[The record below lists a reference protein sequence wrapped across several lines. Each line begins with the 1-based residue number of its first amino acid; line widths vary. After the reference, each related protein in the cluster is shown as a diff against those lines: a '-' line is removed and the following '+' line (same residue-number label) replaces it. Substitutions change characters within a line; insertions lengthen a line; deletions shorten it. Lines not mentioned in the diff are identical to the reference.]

1 MYVSVQISFCV
12 CVCFMPTRCARVNV
26 SFIFGSRFRCF
37 VLHVCTHVHLQPH
50 KHAYKKTCNGCPLV
64 ANVSLS
70 DTREPPQCSL
80 VWSCFVFPPVSI
92 HKGLGLTFTSAHILV
107 RALVD
112 GPGSQPTDTMV
123 HIKCVVR
130 APVAMVAVSLPH
142 VCHRRE
148 TGLSP

>member
-1 MYVSVQISFCV
+1 MYLFKYHFV
-12 CVCFMPTRCARVNV
+12 CVFV
-26 SFIFGSRFRCF
+26 SCTLDVHALTSLSFLDHVSD
-37 VLHVCTHVHLQPH
+37 VLFCMFAHTYTYILT
-50 KHAYKKTCNGCPLV
+50 KHAKKKCNDCPLIV
-64 ANVSLS
+64 YVSLS
-70 DTREPPQCSL
+70 DTRELSQCL
-80 VWSCFVFPPVSI
+80 VWSSFFFPPVPI
-92 HKGLGLTFTSAHILV
+92 NKGLGLTFTSAHILV

-112 GPGSQPTDTMV
+112 GPGSQPTDTMD

>member
-1 MYVSVQISFCV
+1 MFCFA
-12 CVCFMPTRCARVNV
+12 CLHTRTSAPSPNMH
-26 SFIFGSRFRCF
+26 I
-37 VLHVCTHVHLQPH
+37 
-50 KHAYKKTCNGCPLV
+50 KTCNDCPLV

-70 DTREPPQCSL
+70 DTRELPQCSL
-80 VWSCFVFPPVSI
+80 VWSCFVFPPVPI
-92 HKGLGLTFTSAHILV
+92 DKGLGLTFTSAHILV

-112 GPGSQPTDTMV
+112 GPGSKPTDTMD

-148 TGLSP
+148 TGLSPQAPTCSKM

>member
-1 MYVSVQISFCV
+1 MHI
-12 CVCFMPTRCARVNV
+12 
-26 SFIFGSRFRCF
+26 
-37 VLHVCTHVHLQPH
+37 
-50 KHAYKKTCNGCPLV
+50 KTCNDCPLV

-70 DTREPPQCSL
+70 DTRELPQCSL
-80 VWSCFVFPPVSI
+80 VWSSFFFPPVPI
-92 HKGLGLTFTSAHILV
+92 NKGLGLTFTSAHILV

-112 GPGSQPTDTMV
+112 GPGSQPTDTMD

>member
-1 MYVSVQISFCV
+1 MFCFA
-12 CVCFMPTRCARVNV
+12 CLHTRTSAPSPNMH
-26 SFIFGSRFRCF
+26 I
-37 VLHVCTHVHLQPH
+37 
-50 KHAYKKTCNGCPLV
+50 KTCNDCPLV

-80 VWSCFVFPPVSI
+80 VWSCFVFPPVPI
-92 HKGLGLTFTSAHILV
+92 NKGPGLTFTSAHILV

-112 GPGSQPTDTMV
+112 GPGSKPTDTMD

-148 TGLSP
+148 TGLSLQALTCSKI